1 MSKGMYLG
9 VNGTAHKVKKAY
21 VGVDGVARKVK
32 KGYIGVNGV
41 ARLVYSSEISY
52 GHSFISNTTTTRAM
66 AASATIGN
74 HAIIVGGIQHTSSGY
89 DVKNLVS
96 AVDDNLTRTELT
108 RLPSNKYA
116 VCGVA
121 TDNHAIFAGGY
132 YQGRRDD
139 VHAYDKNLTRSTL
152 STLPVA
158 TEWMQ
163 GARAGEYALMTGG
176 EIDGTYNCTEYVYAF
191 DKNLT
196 RTWPTSLAARRY
208 RHICVAA
215 GTHAIIA
222 GGSTDAGN
230 IKTVETYDA
239 SLTRSTLPDLPN
251 FIYGDFSL
259 DKRSAAVSTET
270 HALFAAPPSHSATTS
285 TVYAYNTDL
294 VRQTVPALYKTV
306 AYFAGA
312 AVNGCAIFAG
322 GTTDGSY
329 MDDSKSQ
336 TTTATAYDAELTRAN
351 PGNLQI
357 ARVGMAGATVGKY
370 AIFVDGNVGRYP
382 KGHMDAYTAE

>member
-1 MSKGMYLG
+1 MSKGMYVG
-9 VNGTAHKVKKAY
+9 VNGTAHKIKKAY

-32 KGYIGVNGV
+32 KGYIGINGV

-52 GHSFISNTTTTRAM
+52 GHSFISNTTSTRAM

-74 HAIIVGGIQHTSSGY
+74 HAIIVGGIENTPGDY
-89 DVKNLVS
+89 NVKNLVS
-96 AVDDNLTRTELT
+96 AVDDNLTRTTLAS
-108 RLPSNKYA
+108 LPHNKYA

-132 YQGRRDD
+132 YQGRWDD

-152 STLPVA
+152 STLPFA

-176 EIDGTYNCTEYVYAF
+176 EVGGTYNSTNTVYAF

-196 RTWPTSLAARRY
+196 RTHPTSLAVRRY

-222 GGSTDAGN
+222 GGSTDNGRT
-230 IKTVETYDA
+230 KKVETYDA
-239 SLTRSTLPDLPN
+239 SLTRGTLPDLPD
-251 FIYGDFSL
+251 FISGDWSL
-259 DKRSAAVSTET
+259 EKCSAAVSTET
-270 HALFAAPPSHSATTS
+270 HALFAAPPDVYKTTR

-294 VRQTVPALYKTV
+294 VRQTVPNLYKAV
-306 AYFAGA
+306 CYFAGA

-322 GTTDGSY
+322 GTTDSSY
-329 MDDSKSQ
+329 IDGREGQ

-382 KGHMDAYTAE
+382 TGHIDAYTAE